1 MTSTTID
8 NQTYI
13 LPIYPSYVKLSKLES
28 LKTSFFDTY
37 GEIHEAEVVERLITA
52 FKTDVKVQELMKIYH
67 TYPLKRWKKIEE
79 WLKGERWRYTYTTN
93 YVSMIILGI
102 QHYSDELSAGWWN

>member
-1 MTSTTID
+1 MTTTID
-8 NQTYI
+8 PQQDT
-13 LPIYPSYVKLSKLES
+13 LPIYPQYVHKSKLES

-37 GEIHEAEVVERLITA
+37 GDIHEAEVVERLITA
-52 FKTDVKVQELMKIYH
+52 FKSDIKVLELMKLYH

-79 WLKGERWRYTYTTN
+79 WLKSEKWRYTYTTN